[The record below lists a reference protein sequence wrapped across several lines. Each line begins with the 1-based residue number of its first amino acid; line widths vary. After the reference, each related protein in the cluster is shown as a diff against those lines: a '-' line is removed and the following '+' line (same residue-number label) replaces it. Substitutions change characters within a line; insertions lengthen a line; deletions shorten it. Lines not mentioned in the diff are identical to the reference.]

1 MLSEVESRQ
10 RQVLQQ
16 RFASS
21 FVGTKV
27 FPERVKMPNIR
38 SSRLELLAGI
48 FKRCREK
55 KLHFL
60 GENSWQ
66 WTGL

>member
-48 FKRCREK
+48 FKRCREN

-60 GENSWQ
+60 GENS
-66 WTGL
+66 